1 VNSARDEVRDA
12 QKSNGRVFGAEA
24 LLAGAALT
32 VACAV
37 AAAPIATAS
46 PDPQNDTISCP
57 AGELDNCYKFEQMRE
72 FVEIGEQMVIS
83 YLNQIGVSGRS
94 LPTLAYIPSAITVS
108 SPCVDQNGNGTQHDR
123 SYDYCPTDNTVYIGQ
138 NSLWDF
144 YQQYGAASPIS
155 GLAHE
160 YGHYLQAFTH
170 VPDPTTPTETIRH
183 ENQADCVS
191 GAFINYLDDR
201 GVVEYPKDFDNVGQF
216 LTATASA
223 EAPGRNHGT
232 AEERTQSFE
241 LGYTGAL
248 PACNQFY
255 PATPL
260 TP

>member
-1 VNSARDEVRDA
+1 MLRTSA
-12 QKSNGRVFGAEA
+12 GALSGA
-24 LLAGAALT
+24 DPLLAAVALT

-37 AAAPIATAS
+37 AAAPTAAAW
-46 PDPQNDTISCP
+46 PDPPSDSTSCP
-57 AGELDNCYKFEQMRE
+57 ADELDNCYNRDQMHE
-72 FVEIGEQMVIS
+72 FVGIGERMVIG
-83 YLNQIGVSGRS
+83 YLTQIGVAGHS
-94 LPTLAYIPSAITVS
+94 LPTLTYIPSASSAS

-144 YQQYGAASPIS
+144 YRQYGAAGPIS

-160 YGHYLQAFTH
+160 YGHFLQGWTH
-170 VPDPTTPTETIRH
+170 VPDPTSATETIRH

-201 GVVEYPKDFDNVGQF
+201 GAVDYPKDFDNVGQF

-223 EAPGRNHGT
+223 EAPGRDHGT
-232 AEERTQSFE
+232 ADERTRSFE
-241 LGYTGAL
+241 LGYTGGL

-260 TP
+260 TS